1 MGNDFYVFPT
11 ALLVKNSTFASKF
24 QTPERAMYY
33 VTLYHQKALHALNA
47 PPHALYAHVRHCT
60 PPHALNT
67 PARPERAEAL
77 KLQIKYKA
85 FALTGRLSDCL
96 YTQGVALG

>member
-33 VTLYHQKALHALNA
+33 VTLYHQKALHA
-47 PPHALYAHVRHCT
+47 PT
-60 PPHALNT
+60 
-67 PARPERAEAL
+67 RPEHPCPFRACRGVRWCTVAHRA
-77 KLQIKYKA
+77 YRA
-85 FALTGRLSDCL
+85 YRAYMGV
-96 YTQGVALG
+96 QGV